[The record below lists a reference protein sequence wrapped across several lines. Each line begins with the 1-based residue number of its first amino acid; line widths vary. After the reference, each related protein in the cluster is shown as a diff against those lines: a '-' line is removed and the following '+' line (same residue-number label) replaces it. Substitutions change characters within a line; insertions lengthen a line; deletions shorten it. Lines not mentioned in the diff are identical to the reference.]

1 MKPTSL
7 EQVFASP
14 AGMVSVKDAGVDEIA
29 SVVMKLP
36 FNEAY
41 DTLRMLAGEKISSDE
56 TADATVVFSEL
67 DSLLAERADDS
78 QHSVNIHAAVKQVL
92 TALHIEAGDFD
103 EALTSA
109 AATLSLLAVTPRR
122 KDEPFMAILAAQLYD
137 LAYIHSGRKEF
148 RQAER
153 NLEKA
158 MRLLERLARTNPARY
173 GAAHILALNAVTVV
187 YRSREQQTQLLE
199 QYQASTNT
207 YMQMVNAGVGDA
219 TGRLVDS
226 IATEGETLA
235 RMGRYREAVQYYVRA
250 IKYLTRIEDTMSLRQ
265 LSLSISLGDA
275 MLHLEPMRDKAIH
288 LLNTL
293 LHKAT
298 RINADAQHRRIVDI
312 LASSRSRDL
321 DILGFWHK
329 IFPK

>member
-14 AGMVSVKDAGVDEIA
+14 AGLTSLSGADATEMVRTLVE
-29 SVVMKLP
+29 MP
-36 FNEAY
+36 FNDAY
-41 DTLRMLAGEKISSDE
+41 DALRIFAGEKIASGD
-56 TADATVVFSEL
+56 TAEAIGIFSGL
-67 DSLLAERADDS
+67 DGLLADREDTS
-78 QHSVNIHAAVKQVL
+78 QHALDIHAAVKQVL
-92 TALHIEAGDFD
+92 TALHIEADD
-103 EALTSA
+103 ADSALTSA

-137 LAYIHSGRKEF
+137 LAYVHSRRKEF

-153 NLEKA
+153 NIEKA

-187 YRSREQQTQLLE
+187 CRSREQQAQLLE

-207 YMQMVNAGVGDA
+207 YLQMVNAGVGDA

-235 RMGRYREAVQYYVRA
+235 RMGRFREAVQYYVRA
-250 IKYLTRIEDTMSLRQ
+250 IRYLTRIEETMSLRQ

-275 MLHLEPMRDKAIH
+275 MLHLEPMREKAIH

-298 RINADAQHRRIVDI
+298 RLNADAEHRRIVEI